1 MDLRPKIGISINYM
15 HLGDYMQYHIRD
27 TYLDALFK
35 NGALPILIPPIE
47 DKQVL
52 MQYLD
57 MVSFIIIIGGLD
69 YPPLLYKEK
78 QHPKTEPMEMHRAIS
93 DLYLLDLALKMGKPV
108 LGICAG
114 MQLINIFFGG
124 KLIQHLDNVDI
135 HYGEKMHDIY
145 VQKDSYW
152 LSQIIPEGKILVNS
166 NHHQGVDPTHIGK
179 GLKVA
184 AVSSDGCI
192 EALEYNSEQMILG
205 IQWHPERMQDTDH
218 RYRLFDFIIHF
229 NQ

>member
-1 MDLRPKIGISINYM
+1 
-15 HLGDYMQYHIRD
+15 
-27 TYLDALFK
+27 LDALFK
-35 NGALPILIPPIE
+35 NGALPILIPSIE

-69 YPPLLYKEK
+69 YPPFLYKEK

-114 MQLINIFFGG
+114 MQLINISFGG